1 MSRDREAAMNK
12 LLVSTGLEHIKRSK
26 ELKKLKE
33 ANKRLEK
40 KLKFYDENIC
50 RKWNK
55 MIQEKY
61 SYTENSNQLIS
72 AISYWTLSSPPL
84 SSPSPVNLEKS
95 WSLKDFQQK
104 ILCKKL
110 GLWTYCE
117 LDLLIFVCFSYLNT
131 MK

>member
-12 LLVSTGLEHIKRSK
+12 LLVSTGLEHIKQSK

-33 ANKRLEK
+33 ANERLEE

-84 SSPSPVNLEKS
+84 SSPSPCE
-95 WSLKDFQQK
+95 FGK
-104 ILCKKL
+104 IL
-110 GLWTYCE
+110 
-117 LDLLIFVCFSYLNT
+117 IFKRFSTKNF
-131 MK
+131 M